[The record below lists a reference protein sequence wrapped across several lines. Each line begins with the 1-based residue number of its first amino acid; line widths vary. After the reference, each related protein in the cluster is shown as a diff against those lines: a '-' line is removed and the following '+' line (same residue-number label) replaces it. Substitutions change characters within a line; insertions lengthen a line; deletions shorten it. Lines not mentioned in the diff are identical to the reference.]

1 MQKNQVYSFK
11 RFLPLC
17 LFSLICSSLLFTQS
31 ALAADIAGR
40 IIMAR
45 GDVQA
50 INDEGVIRQLKR
62 RDSIYNH
69 EVIKTGKE
77 SKVQIRFIDNALL
90 ALKAESEL
98 NIKAYVY
105 SATDEEDNQ
114 VLMELVAGGFR
125 TLTGKI
131 GKGNKEA
138 YKVDTPVASIG
149 IRGTLYDVQISFD
162 KILAGVWK
170 GGISLDTAQ
179 GKFDLGLNSNFD
191 FGEISSAGVFKGL
204 LTPPQAFTPPTPRTK
219 GTPAAENDSGN
230 NPAQKFSSDDKT
242 TTATGEAALTEERTT
257 TDGIPNPHEKE
268 KQPTAS
274 KIAKKITEQNGRL
287 LLSEALQDNPG
298 AIQKL
303 ADELDVKITDLIKPA
318 DVLDPVTDPVI
329 DPTDPNDPTTQV
341 PNTSPDLRLSNA
353 EMDQLIADNTLAI
366 LLGSNNQ
373 NIAIA
378 LNTEGTGEVFF
389 LAPDVAADGTSTYE
403 TIRRGDATEADF
415 SNIQPWSDKVSWGI
429 WQGTS
434 ENPIQRF
441 TEFNNN
447 QDFTPLAQDLFYMLA
462 QPATSAELNAGLI
475 EGTMN
480 FSTSSVDLSTAGQTD
495 FIASSNVGEVID
507 VNAQFDLTASAG
519 NYSISN
525 IYLNVDIDTNSELQ
539 GAEQSWSMQAA
550 TGQINGS
557 SISVDNL
564 TGSFI
569 TIQAELPATAASGTL
584 NGLLLAPSPNSS
596 EIDTFT
602 GSFEL
607 STDDGANNTGGIIIL
622 QTGQSL
628 QLDRVSIQ

>member
-219 GTPAAENDSGN
+219 GTPAAENENENENGN

-242 TTATGEAALTEERTT
+242 TTATNEASQVEPRFTSDNIPSPFEKDERPDETVAESDSFT
-257 TDGIPNPHEKE
+257 KTDPD
-268 KQPTAS
+268 S
-274 KIAKKITEQNGRL
+274 
-287 LLSEALQDNPG
+287 
-298 AIQKL
+298 
-303 ADELDVKITDLIKPA
+303 
-318 DVLDPVTDPVI
+318 LDPATDPVI

-378 LNTEGTGEVFF
+378 LNTEGNGEVFF
-389 LAPDVAADGTSTYE
+389 LAPDVADDGTSTYE

-462 QPATSAELNAGLI
+462 QPATSAELNTGII

-480 FSTSSVDLSTAGQTD
+480 FSTSSVDLSTTGQTD

-525 IYLNVDIDTNSELQ
+525 IFLNVDIDTNSELQ
-539 GAEQSWSMQAA
+539 GAEQSWNMQAA

-569 TIQAELPATAASGTL
+569 TIPTDTSTTASGTL

>member
-1 MQKNQVYSFK
+1 MQKNQAYSFK

-31 ALAADIAGR
+31 AFAADIAGR

-219 GTPAAENDSGN
+219 AAPAAENESDNDN
-230 NPAQKFSSDDKT
+230 NPAQKFSSDNNNNA
-242 TTATGEAALTEERTT
+242 ATNEPSQVEPRFTSDNIPSPFEKDERPDEAVVESDRFTN
-257 TDGIPNPHEKE
+257 TDPDP
-268 KQPTAS
+268 
-274 KIAKKITEQNGRL
+274 
-287 LLSEALQDNPG
+287 
-298 AIQKL
+298 
-303 ADELDVKITDLIKPA
+303 
-318 DVLDPVTDPVI
+318 LDPVTDPVI
-329 DPTDPNDPTTQV
+329 DPTDPTDPNDPNTQV

-434 ENPIQRF
+434 ENPIQRY

-447 QDFTPLAQDLFYMLA
+447 QDFKPLEQDLFYMLA
-462 QPATSAELNAGLI
+462 QPATSAELNAGII

-480 FSTSSVDLSTAGQTD
+480 FSTSSADLSTTGQTD

-525 IYLNVDIDTNSELQ
+525 IFLNVDIDTNSELQ
-539 GAEQSWSMQAA
+539 GAEQSWNMQAA

-569 TIQAELPATAASGTL
+569 TIPTDTSTTASGTL

-602 GSFEL
+602 GSFDL